1 MTAGEFRLIDGPEYA
16 YVQVANWIES
26 RIGDGTLAPGARLP
40 GERALAEEYGVALGT
55 VRSALR
61 VLRDK
66 HLITTTASKGT
77 FILAAQARELPDT
90 GRNCCPAGARR
101 VTPHPAATQRNVLLP

>member
-1 MTAGEFRLIDGPEYA
+1 MTAGDFQLQPGPDYA
-16 YVQVANWIES
+16 YVQLADYIEA

-40 GERALAEEYGVALGT
+40 GERALAELYGVALGT

-66 HLITTTASKGT
+66 GVIVTTPSKCT
-77 FILAAQARELPDT
+77 FIRKS
-90 GRNCCPAGARR
+90 
-101 VTPHPAATQRNVLLP
+101 

>member
-1 MTAGEFRLIDGPEYA
+1 MTAGDFHLEDGPDYA
-16 YVQVANWIES
+16 YVQLANYIEA
-26 RIGDGTLAPGARLP
+26 RIADGTLAPGARLP

-66 HLITTTASKGT
+66 ELLVTTPSKGT
-77 FILAAQARELPDT
+77 YVRKP
-90 GRNCCPAGARR
+90 
-101 VTPHPAATQRNVLLP
+101 

>member
-1 MTAGEFRLIDGPEYA
+1 MEDGPDYA
-16 YVQVANWIES
+16 YVQLAGFIEA

-40 GERALAEEYGVALGT
+40 GERALAEQYGVALGT

-66 HLITTTASKGT
+66 GLIVTTPSKGT
-77 FILAAQARELPDT
+77 FISR
-90 GRNCCPAGARR
+90 
-101 VTPHPAATQRNVLLP
+101 

>member
-1 MTAGEFRLIDGPEYA
+1 MTAGDFQLQPGPDYA
-16 YVQVANWIES
+16 YAQLAEWIEA
-26 RIGDGTLAPGARLP
+26 RIEDGTFSPGARLP

-66 HLITTTASKGT
+66 NLIITTPSKGT
-77 FILAAQARELPDT
+77 FIS
-90 GRNCCPAGARR
+90 RR
-101 VTPHPAATQRNVLLP
+101 

>member
-1 MTAGEFRLIDGPEYA
+1 MTAGDFQLQPGPDYA
-16 YVQVANWIES
+16 YVQLADYIEA

-40 GERALAEEYGVALGT
+40 GERALAELYGVALGT

-66 HLITTTASKGT
+66 GVIVTTPSKGT
-77 FILAAQARELPDT
+77 FIRKS
-90 GRNCCPAGARR
+90 
-101 VTPHPAATQRNVLLP
+101 

>member
-1 MTAGEFRLIDGPEYA
+1 MTAGDFQLEDGPDYA
-16 YVQVANWIES
+16 YVQLAKYIEA

-61 VLRDK
+61 ILRDK
-66 HLITTTASKGT
+66 ELVITTPSKGT
-77 FILAAQARELPDT
+77 FISRPPREP
-90 GRNCCPAGARR
+90 
-101 VTPHPAATQRNVLLP
+101 

>member
-1 MTAGEFRLIDGPEYA
+1 MTAGDFQLEDGPDYA
-16 YVQVANWIES
+16 YVQLANYIEA

-66 HLITTTASKGT
+66 NLIVTTPSKGT
-77 FILAAQARELPDT
+77 FIPRPPAR
-90 GRNCCPAGARR
+90 A
-101 VTPHPAATQRNVLLP
+101 

>member
-1 MTAGEFRLIDGPEYA
+1 MTAGDFELQPGPDYA
-16 YVQVANWIES
+16 YVQLANFIEAH
-26 RIGDGTLAPGARLP
+26 IGDGTLPPGARLS

-66 HLITTTASKGT
+66 GLIITTPSKGT
-77 FILAAQARELPDT
+77 FI
-90 GRNCCPAGARR
+90 RR
-101 VTPHPAATQRNVLLP
+101 

>member
-1 MTAGEFRLIDGPEYA
+1 MTAGDFQLQPGPDYA
-16 YVQVANWIES
+16 YVQLAEWIEG
-26 RIGDGTLAPGARLP
+26 RIGDGTLTPGARLP

-66 HLITTTASKGT
+66 GLIVTTPSKGT
-77 FILAAQARELPDT
+77 FISR
-90 GRNCCPAGARR
+90 
-101 VTPHPAATQRNVLLP
+101 